1 MDDVEILV
9 GGGLSTLFQFAK
21 FAENTAA
28 AAVAAV
34 AAAAAAAAVAAAAA
48 AAVAAVVGPRRVV
61 MMPHCC
67 SCFKVNH
74 IAKSTWFQVEV
85 EGCNRSELI
94 FADLRS
100 QH

>member
-34 AAAAAAAAVAAAAA
+34 AAAAAAAAA

-67 SCFKVNH
+67 SCFKVCQH
-74 IAKSTWFQVEV
+74 IFI
-85 EGCNRSELI
+85 L
-94 FADLRS
+94 
-100 QH
+100 

>member
-28 AAVAAV
+28 AAVAA
-34 AAAAAAAAVAAAAA
+34 AAAAA
-48 AAVAAVVGPRRVV
+48 AAVVGPRRVV